1 MPNLGARN
9 VVAHFSALQQ
19 RPFIRGA
26 ALKAAA
32 LQ

>member
-1 MPNLGARN
+1 MANLGARDLI
-9 VVAHFSALQQ
+9 AHFLALQQ
-19 RPFIRGA
+19 RPLIQGA